1 MDKIGEKCRIAIANV
16 LTTVNDSP
24 KKKAIYTEAFGY
36 LLEAI
41 DSFEEKADMVEK
53 SEFEDMRD
61 LAINLTHENDR
72 IAAENIE
79 LKKALEE
86 LKKSDE
92 IAIEDIPEE
101 EIDKM
106 IEEVEKPVKKSKTKK
121 G

>member
-1 MDKIGEKCRIAIANV
+1 MEKISEKCRIAIADV
-16 LTTVNDSP
+16 LTTVSDSP

-41 DSFEEKADMVEK
+41 DSSEEKADMVEK
-53 SEFEDMRD
+53 SEFEDMKN

-72 IAAENIE
+72 MAAENIE

-92 IAIEDIPEE
+92 IAIEEVSDD
-101 EIDKM
+101 EIEKM
-106 IEEVEKPVKKSKTKK
+106 IKEVEKPVKKSKSKK